1 MFKKGTKLN
10 SIVKGTCPR
19 CQEESMYVSKN
30 IFNIFTV
37 TKMKAY
43 CGSCRLR
50 FMIEPGFF
58 YGAMYVSYGVGIGFG
73 VAAFI
78 VSKLILDATV
88 TTTVLA
94 ITGTLLVFYGFIM
107 RVSRNIWINMF
118 VNYDPKAK
126 GRNAKE

>member
-37 TKMKAY
+37 TKMKPHCSS
-43 CGSCRLR
+43 CGLR

-58 YGAMYVSYGVGIGFG
+58 YGAMYVSYGVGIAFG

-78 VSKLILDATV
+78 VSKLILDSTV
-88 TTTVLA
+88 TTAVLA
-94 ITGTLLVFYGFIM
+94 ITGTLFVFYGLIM
-107 RVSRNIWINMF
+107 RISRNLWINMF
-118 VNYDPKAK
+118 VSYDPKAK
-126 GRNAKE
+126 GRNAKD